1 MFKYIVLITIIVI
14 GYVAYTGEDVTEE
27 YDAIS
32 EIRTIAWNDV
42 VDPFAKDILKKASES
57 NLDDAIKD
65 SIQNYG
71 GNKIEM

>member
-1 MFKYIVLITIIVI
+1 MLKYAILIAVVVI

-42 VDPFAKDILKKASES
+42 VDPIAKDILKKASES
-57 NLDDAIKD
+57 NLDETIRN

-71 GNKIEM
+71 EKNEM

>member
-14 GYVAYTGEDVTEE
+14 GYVAYTGEDVTEK

-42 VDPFAKDILKKASES
+42 IDPFAKDILKKVSES
-57 NLDDAIKD
+57 NLDDVIKN

-71 GNKIEM
+71 DKIEM

>member
-14 GYVAYTGEDVTEE
+14 GYVAYTGEDVTEK
-27 YDAIS
+27 YDDIS

-42 VDPFAKDILKKASES
+42 IDPFVKDILKKASES

>member
-14 GYVAYTGEDVTEE
+14 GYVAYTGEDVTEK

-42 VDPFAKDILKKASES
+42 IDPFAKDILKKASES
-57 NLDDAIKD
+57 NLDDVIKD

>member
-14 GYVAYTGEDVTEE
+14 GYVAYTGEDVTEK

-32 EIRTIAWNDV
+32 EIRTIAWSDV
-42 VDPFAKDILKKASES
+42 IDPFVKDILKKASES

>member
-57 NLDDAIKD
+57 NLGETIRN
-65 SIQNYG
+65 SIQKYNG
-71 GNKIEM
+71 DKNEM

>member
-42 VDPFAKDILKKASES
+42 IDPFAKDILKKASES

>member
-1 MFKYIVLITIIVI
+1 MLKYIVLIAIIVI

-42 VDPFAKDILKKASES
+42 VDPIAKDILKKASES
-57 NLDDAIKD
+57 NLDETIRN

-71 GNKIEM
+71 DKNEM

>member
-42 VDPFAKDILKKASES
+42 IDPFAKDILIKASES
-57 NLDDAIKD
+57 NLNDAIKD

>member
-14 GYVAYTGEDVTEE
+14 GYVAYTGEDVTEK

-42 VDPFAKDILKKASES
+42 IDPFAKDILKKASES

>member
-14 GYVAYTGEDVTEE
+14 GYVAYTGEDITEE

-32 EIRTIAWNDV
+32 EIRTIAWNNV
-42 VDPFAKDILKKASES
+42 IDPFAKDVLKKVSAS
-57 NLDDAIKD
+57 NLDEILRN

-71 GNKIEM
+71 GNKNEM

>member
-1 MFKYIVLITIIVI
+1 MFRYIVLIAIIVI

-32 EIRTIAWNDV
+32 EIRTIAWNNV
-42 VDPFAKDILKKASES
+42 IDPFAKDILKKVSES
-57 NLDDAIKD
+57 NLDDVIKN

-71 GNKIEM
+71 DKIEM

>member
-1 MFKYIVLITIIVI
+1 MLKYIVLITIIVI

-32 EIRTIAWNDV
+32 KIRTIAWNEV

-57 NLDDAIKD
+57 NLDDVIKNT
-65 SIQNYG
+65 IQNYG
-71 GNKIEM
+71 DKIEM

>member
-1 MFKYIVLITIIVI
+1 MFKYIVLITIVVI

-42 VDPFAKDILKKASES
+42 IDPFAKDILKKASES
-57 NLDDAIKD
+57 NLDDVIKN

-71 GNKIEM
+71 DKIEM

>member
-1 MFKYIVLITIIVI
+1 MLKYIVLIAIIVI
-14 GYVAYTGEDVTEE
+14 SYVAYTGEDVTEK
-27 YDAIS
+27 YDAVS

-42 VDPFAKDILKKASES
+42 IDPFAKDILKKASES
-57 NLDDAIKD
+57 NLDDVIKD

>member
-1 MFKYIVLITIIVI
+1 MFKYIILITIIVI
-14 GYVAYTGEDVTEE
+14 GYVAYTGEDITEK
-27 YDAIS
+27 YDAVS
-32 EIRTIAWNDV
+32 EIRTITWNDV
-42 VDPFAKDILKKASES
+42 IDPFVKDILKKASES

>member
-1 MFKYIVLITIIVI
+1 MLKYAILIVIIVI

-32 EIRTIAWNDV
+32 EIRTIAWNEV
-42 VDPFAKDILKKASES
+42 IDPFAKDVLKKASES
-57 NLDDAIKD
+57 NLYDAIKD

-71 GNKIEM
+71 DNKIEM

>member
-14 GYVAYTGEDVTEE
+14 GYVAYTGEDITDE

-32 EIRTIAWNDV
+32 EIRTIVWNNV
-42 VDPFAKDILKKASES
+42 IDPFAKDILKKASES
-57 NLDDAIKD
+57 NLDDVIKN

-71 GNKIEM
+71 DKIEM

>member
-32 EIRTIAWNDV
+32 EIRTIVWNDV
-42 VDPFAKDILKKASES
+42 VDPFAKDILKKASAS
-57 NLDDAIKD
+57 NLDDVIKNL
-65 SIQNYG
+65 IQNHG
-71 GNKIEM
+71 GKIEM

>member
-1 MFKYIVLITIIVI
+1 MLKYAVLIAVIVI

-42 VDPFAKDILKKASES
+42 VDPLAKDILKRASES
-57 NLDDAIKD
+57 NLDETIRN
-65 SIQNYG
+65 SIQKYTGDKN
-71 GNKIEM
+71 EM